1 MKLSII
7 AALATLSS
15 VAAFAPAS
23 QGKPS
28 VAMNAEMDRKAFIG
42 AAAASIFS
50 AVPLVANAGTMG
62 QESVNDPTEV

>member
-7 AALATLSS
+7 ATFATLSS
-15 VAAFAPAS
+15 VAAFAPAN

-28 VAMNAEMDRKAFIG
+28 VSMNAEMDRKAFIG

-50 AVPLVANAGTMG
+50 VVPLVANAGTMG